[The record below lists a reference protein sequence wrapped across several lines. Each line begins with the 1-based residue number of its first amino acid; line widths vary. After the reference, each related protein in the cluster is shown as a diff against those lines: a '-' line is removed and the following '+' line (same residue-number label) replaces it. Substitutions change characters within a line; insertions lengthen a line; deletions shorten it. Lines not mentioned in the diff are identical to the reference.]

1 MSDPKRTLV
10 VGASEKPHRY
20 SNKAI
25 RKLLRYGHEVI
36 PLAQRPGQVHGVP
49 FVTGNPPVED
59 IHTITLYIG
68 TNRQSELHDYLLS
81 LKPKRII
88 FNPGTENET
97 FRQRAQHQGIETIEN
112 CTLVMLETGVF

>member
-1 MSDPKRTLV
+1 MSDSKRTLV

-36 PLAQRPGQVHGVP
+36 PLAPRPGQVHGIP

-59 IHTITLYIG
+59 IHTITLYVG
-68 TNRQSELHDYLLS
+68 PSRLTDMQDYLLS
-81 LKPKRII
+81 LNPKRII
-88 FNPGTENET
+88 FNPGTENEP
-97 FRQRAQHQGIETIEN
+97 FRQQAQQQGIETVEN
-112 CTLVMLETGVF
+112 CTLVMLETGMF